1 MTNNVI
7 PVVLCF
13 DKRIILGASV
23 TIKSLID
30 CAKDTTTYDIR
41 ILHSDLSLKEQK
53 SLALL
58 SEGTRHNIGFHYINP
73 ELFKNAPK
81 SKGAWTEIV
90 YYRFLTS
97 SILSGYEKA
106 IYSDVDVL
114 IKDDLSDLYNTDI
127 SDYEF
132 GAVRA
137 EKNSPN
143 AIGHKYFE
151 ENANEYIYW
160 SGLLLINNK
169 RFNEEKIS
177 EKLLEN
183 ASKFDKRLK
192 FFDLDLVNITCDKFK
207 PLPLKY
213 CLLQGF
219 AYQDD
224 FRKTSEYE
232 FLKEIYTDE
241 EILEAK
247 NNPAIIHYAGKP
259 GKPWR
264 MKNPYSDYKE
274 YMDNLPKELK
284 QFTFRDIR
292 KRLFSKN

>member
-1 MTNNVI
+1 MSSI
-7 PVVLCF
+7 PIVLCF
-13 DKRIILGASV
+13 DSRIILGAAV

-30 CAKDTTTYDIR
+30 NAKNETVYDIR

-53 SLALL
+53 NLTSLV
-58 SEGTRHNIGFHYINP
+58 EGTRHNMGFHYINP

-97 SILSGYEKA
+97 RVLSEYEKA

-143 AIGHKYFE
+143 TIGHKYFE
-151 ENANEYIYW
+151 ENKNEYIYW

-169 RFNEEKIS
+169 RFNEENILD
-177 EKLLEN
+177 KLLEN
-183 ASKFDKRLK
+183 ASKFNKRLK

-207 PLPLKY
+207 ALPFKY

-232 FLKEIYTDE
+232 FLKEVYSDE

-247 NNPAIIHYAGKP
+247 NKPAIIHYAGKP

-264 MKNPYSDYKE
+264 MKNPYSDYQE
-274 YMDNLPKELK
+274 YIDKLPKELRK
-284 QFTFRDIR
+284 YTFRDIR
-292 KRLFSKN
+292 KRLCSKK

>member
-1 MTNNVI
+1 MSNI

-13 DKRIILGASV
+13 DSRIILGAAV

-30 CAKDTTTYDIR
+30 NAKNETVYDIR

-53 SLALL
+53 NLTSLV
-58 SEGTRHNIGFHYINP
+58 EGTRHNMGFHYINP

-97 SILSGYEKA
+97 RVLSEYEKA

-143 AIGHKYFE
+143 TIGHKYFE
-151 ENANEYIYW
+151 ENKNEYIYW

-169 RFNEEKIS
+169 RFNEENILD
-177 EKLLEN
+177 KLLKN
-183 ASKFDKRLK
+183 ASKFNKRLK
-192 FFDLDLVNITCDKFK
+192 FFDLDLVNITCDRFK
-207 PLPLKY
+207 ALPLKY
-213 CLLQGF
+213 CLIQGF
-219 AYQDD
+219 AYQED
-224 FRKTSEYE
+224 FRKASDYE
-232 FLKEIYTDE
+232 FLKEVYSDE

-247 NNPAIIHYAGKP
+247 NKPAIIHYAGKP

-264 MKNPYSDYKE
+264 MKNPYSDYQE
-274 YMDNLPKELK
+274 YIDKLPKELRK
-284 QFTFRDIR
+284 YTFRDIR
-292 KRLFSKN
+292 KRLFSKK

>member
-1 MTNNVI
+1 MANI

-13 DKRIILGASV
+13 DSRIILGASV

-30 CAKDTTTYDIR
+30 SAKATTCYDIR

-53 SLALL
+53 NLTSLV
-58 SEGTRHNIGFHYINP
+58 EGTKHNIGFHYINP

-81 SKGAWTEIV
+81 SKGSWTEIV
-90 YYRFLTS
+90 YYRFLIS
-97 SILSGYEKA
+97 KVLSEYEKA

-114 IKDDLSDLYNTDI
+114 IKDDLSELYNTDI

-137 EKNSPN
+137 EKNLPN

-151 ENANEYIYW
+151 ENKNEYIYW

-169 RFNEEKIS
+169 RFNEENVLD
-177 EKLLEN
+177 KLLEN

-207 PLPLKY
+207 ALPLKY
-213 CLLQGF
+213 CLIQGF

-224 FRKTSEYE
+224 FRSAKEYE
-232 FLKEIYTDE
+232 FLKEIYSDE
-241 EILEAK
+241 EILDTK
-247 NNPAIIHYAGKP
+247 NNPAIIHYAGKL

-264 MKNPYSDYKE
+264 MKKPYSDYQE
-274 YMDNLPKELK
+274 YIDKLPKELRK
-284 QFTFRDIR
+284 YTFRDIR
-292 KRLFSKN
+292 KRLFSKK

>member
-1 MTNNVI
+1 MQNII

-13 DKRIILGASV
+13 DSRIILGASV

-30 CAKDTTTYDIR
+30 TAKDTTCYDIR
-41 ILHSDLSLKEQK
+41 ILHSDLDFKEQK
-53 SLALL
+53 NLSSLV
-58 SEGTRHNIGFHYINP
+58 EGTRHNIGFHYINP
-73 ELFKNAPK
+73 SLFENAPK
-81 SKGAWTEIV
+81 TKGSWTEIV

-97 SILSGYEKA
+97 SILTEYEKA

-114 IKDDLSDLYNTDI
+114 IKDDLSELYNTDI

-143 AIGHKYFE
+143 VIGHQYFE
-151 ENANEYIYW
+151 ENKNEYIYW

-169 RFNEEKIS
+169 KFNDEKILD
-177 EKLLEN
+177 KLLVN
-183 ASKFDKRLK
+183 AHKFNKRLK

-207 PLPLKY
+207 PLALKY
-213 CLLQGF
+213 CVLQGIS
-219 AYQDD
+219 YQED
-224 FRKTSEYE
+224 FKKISEYE
-232 FLKEIYTDE
+232 FLKEIYTDG
-241 EILEAK
+241 EILDAK

-264 MKNPYSDYKE
+264 MKKPYDDYQE
-274 YMDNLPKELK
+274 YIDKLPKAL
-284 QFTFRDIR
+284 QRYTFRDIR
-292 KRLFSKN
+292 KKLFSKK